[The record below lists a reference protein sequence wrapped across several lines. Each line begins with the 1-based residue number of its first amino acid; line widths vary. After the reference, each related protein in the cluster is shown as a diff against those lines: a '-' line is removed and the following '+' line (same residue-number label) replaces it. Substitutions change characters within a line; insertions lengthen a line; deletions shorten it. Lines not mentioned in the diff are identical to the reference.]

1 MGALPAKWSAKLN
14 QQPALLVIGQ
24 QLDEN
29 GLPRFQAARVR
40 GKAIESKSQLDL
52 TDPAQLRRTLSRL
65 ETLNDEPTERRI
77 LALSSENILRKRI
90 QLPLAAEENLRQV
103 LIFEMDRQTPFKAT
117 EVEFDWRIAKRD
129 DVARILL
136 VDLVVIPKPQLET
149 ALKPVREAGLD
160 FDAVDLSHTRGSVS
174 FDQLAGFNLL
184 PEAAQ
189 GGRST
194 DKLGRVR
201 WILAAALVGL
211 IGFIMQQSLAARENA
226 LEKLRAETDTRQQ
239 QAMETARLTKT
250 VREAI
255 TGANFL
261 ADRKLKQPETIKVL
275 LELTQIVPNNTWLER
290 ISFVG
295 KAVQLQGQ
303 SASADQMIQI
313 LQAATFLQ
321 NPQFQGV
328 IQPDPG
334 TQLERFTIQ
343 ADLKEEAAVKAKAVP
358 NNSPSTPA
366 STPAAAPT
374 PAPAESV
381 PPSTSP

>member
-14 QQPALLVIGQ
+14 RQPALLFIGQ
-24 QLDEN
+24 QLDEQ
-29 GLPRFQAARVR
+29 GVGRFQAARVR
-40 GKAIESKSQLDL
+40 GKTIESKSQLDL
-52 TDPAQLRRTLSRL
+52 TDPAQLRRTLARL

-160 FDAVDLSHTRGSVS
+160 FDAVDLSQTRGSVS
-174 FDQLAGFNLL
+174 FDQMAGFNLL

-189 GGRST
+189 GGART
-194 DKLGRVR
+194 DKLERVR
-201 WILAAALVGL
+201 WILAVAIVGL

-226 LEKLRAETDTRQQ
+226 LEGLRAETDMRQQ

-275 LELTQIVPNNTWLER
+275 LELTQIVPNDTWLER

-303 SASADQMIQI
+303 SASADQMIKI

-343 ADLKEEAAVKAKAVP
+343 ADLKEEASVKAQPVP
-358 NNSPSTPA
+358 ANPT
-366 STPAAAPT
+366 STPAAISTTVPTEALPPGNAP
-374 PAPAESV
+374 
-381 PPSTSP
+381 

>member
-1 MGALPAKWSAKLN
+1 MGALPLKWSAKLN
-14 QQPALLVIGQ
+14 QQPAILVIGQ
-24 QLDEN
+24 QFDE
-29 GLPRFQAARVR
+29 GGILRFQAARVR
-40 GKAIESKSQLDL
+40 GRAIESKSILDL
-52 TDPAQLRRTLSRL
+52 TDPAQLRRSLSRL

-129 DVARILL
+129 EVARILL
-136 VDLVVIPKPQLET
+136 VDLVVIPKVQLET
-149 ALKPVREAGLD
+149 ALKPVRDAGLD
-160 FDAVDLSHTRGSVS
+160 FEAVDLSHTRGSVA

-189 GGRST
+189 GGART
-194 DKLGRVR
+194 DPLKRVR
-201 WILAAALVGL
+201 WILAVALVGL

-226 LEKLRAETDTRQQ
+226 LEKLRAETDARQQ
-239 QAMETARLTKT
+239 QAMETARLAKT

-275 LELTQIVPNNTWLER
+275 LELTKIVPNNTWLER

-313 LQAATFLQ
+313 LQAANFLQ

-343 ADLKEEAAVKAKAVP
+343 ADLKEEAVAKTKAVETMP
-358 NNSPSTPA
+358 LATP
-366 STPAAAPT
+366 TAAPVA
-374 PAPAESV
+374 APIEA
-381 PPSTSP
+381 PPPGTSP

>member
-1 MGALPAKWSAKLN
+1 MGALPEKWSAKLN
-14 QQPALLVIGQ
+14 RQPALLVIGQ
-24 QLDEN
+24 QLDDT
-29 GLPRFQAARVR
+29 GASRFQAARVR
-40 GKAIESKSQLDL
+40 GKVIESKSQLDL
-52 TDPAQLRRTLSRL
+52 SDPAQLRRAISRL

-103 LIFEMDRQTPFKAT
+103 LIFEMDRQTPFKAA

-136 VDLVVIPKPQLET
+136 VDLVVIPKPQLEI
-149 ALKPVREAGLD
+149 ALKPVREAGLN
-160 FDAVDLSHTRGSVS
+160 FDSVDLSQTRGSVA

-189 GGRST
+189 GGART
-194 DKLGRVR
+194 DNLGRVR
-201 WILAAALVGL
+201 WILAIAIIVL

-226 LEKLRAETDTRQQ
+226 LEKLRAETDVRQQ

-250 VREAI
+250 VRDAI

-275 LELTQIVPNNTWLER
+275 LELTQIVPNNTWIER

-295 KAVQLQGQ
+295 KSVQLQGQ
-303 SASADQMIQI
+303 SASADQMIKI

-343 ADLKEEAAVKAKAVP
+343 ADLKEESAVKSKAPPAIPASSPALQTNAVP
-358 NNSPSTPA
+358 LEQPLA
-366 STPAAAPT
+366 GGAP
-374 PAPAESV
+374 
-381 PPSTSP
+381 